1 MSWLKNFLVIST
13 LLVLYFFINPG
24 IQTKFSYPGDL
35 PSEQLKADL
44 FTNVHAVELQQG
56 FKFQSVRPVIAQ
68 GLSAFKADLI
78 NTEKL
83 VFPVLL
89 SENNFS
95 DDLIRFPEYFR
106 TFYIIFPFHDFW

>member
-24 IQTKFSYPGDL
+24 IQSSSSYPGDH

-44 FTNVHAVELQQG
+44 FTNVYAVELLQG
-56 FKFQSVRPVIAQ
+56 FKLQSVRTFAEKCFC
-68 GLSAFKADLI
+68 AFKADLI

-83 VFPVLL
+83 IFPVLL